1 MDRYEALKETLGRTC
16 PDLLLREQEPMWR
29 HTTFEIGGPV
39 RLMAVPAND
48 RELQMTLRAAH
59 QHGIEP
65 FILGNGSNLLC
76 QDEPIDRFVIKTTRA
91 LTRLHV
97 LPGDV
102 LLCGAGV
109 SMPQAAQFAM
119 QNGLTGLE
127 FLSGIPGTVGGGIMM
142 NAGAYNGEVRD
153 VLIESRYLTPEGR
166 PGAVKGEDQQ
176 MDYRR
181 SCYTDSDLLITGGL
195 FQLQK
200 GDRREILRKMQDLR
214 VRRESKQ
221 PLDFPSAGSTFKR
234 PARGFAAELIDRCGL
249 KGLTVGGAQVSTKH
263 AGFIVNKGDATCADV
278 LELVQRVQ
286 KAVRIG
292 SGVELEME
300 VRRLP

>member
-1 MDRYEALKETLGRTC
+1 M
-16 PDLLLREQEPMWR
+16 
-29 HTTFEIGGPV
+29 
-39 RLMAVPAND
+39 
-48 RELQMTLRAAH
+48 
-59 QHGIEP
+59 
-65 FILGNGSNLLC
+65 
-76 QDEPIDRFVIKTTRA
+76 
-91 LTRLHV
+91 
-97 LPGDV
+97 
-102 LLCGAGV
+102 
-109 SMPQAAQFAM
+109 
-119 QNGLTGLE
+119 
-127 FLSGIPGTVGGGIMM
+127 
-142 NAGAYNGEVRD
+142 
-153 VLIESRYLTPEGR
+153 
-166 PGAVKGEDQQ
+166 KGEDQQ

-263 AGFIVNKGDATCADV
+263 AGFIINKGDATCADV